1 MVSKLR
7 LHWHL
12 VKIRSNNERWW
23 KTHSTW
29 LCICICVFVWQKT
42 HLTGC
47 VFMLMTRLCKGFA
60 NSAASFGF
68 SSNGCFLAK
77 YKVIVI
83 DLDACPTWCNR
94 GRGPLAHGC
103 WSPTHSGGSQQRQ
116 PSLPPSWSF
125 SWNRVETKA
134 ETFLQSSHNILIC
147 DRWNLLTEFSWYVL
161 APASR
166 SSLHTSDF
174 PGYTELNRI

>member
-1 MVSKLR
+1 MMRDGGKLT
-7 LHWHL
+7 WHG
-12 VKIRSNNERWW
+12 
-23 KTHSTW
+23 
-29 LCICICVFVWQKT
+29 CIFVFVYLCDRKLTSQDVCSCSWQ
-42 HLTGC
+42 GC
-47 VFMLMTRLCKGFA
+47 AKVSPTLPLALVSPQM
-60 NSAASFGF
+60 AASLQK
-68 SSNGCFLAK
+68 N
-77 YKVIVI
+77 KVIMI

-134 ETFLQSSHNILIC
+134 ETFLQSSHDILIC
-147 DRWNLLTEFSWYVL
+147 DMWNLLTEFSWYVL